1 MKRVLSFILCV
12 IMVASVFT
20 AAAVSVSAA
29 APTDVMDVT
38 TSGVSNGKVTYDIY
52 LKKNVSL
59 VGAIVRVVYDPA
71 VLKPVSGG
79 AHASSASI
87 NGLFANGMV
96 SGTNNTYALAF
107 AAMNDYTVGNSNKA
121 FMTVTFEVIGKAYQ
135 KTDVKFYCVE
145 FNSSNANLKIE
156 KNDTNPPLLETI
168 STNTLGKTNYVG
180 VYSYEKGLRVEWKAT
195 PGATGYNVYKYN
207 GSKYM
212 KIGST
217 NASKLYFDDPNVK
230 ANSSASYIVRGYNAS
245 GEDAG
250 ASPAVSGYY
259 VKPTDKITATLQADS
274 VKVSWTAVSG
284 ATYYQVYRRVI
295 NADGTRSGW
304 TFLGKKDAK
313 TLTHTDKSGLVNNTN
328 YEYTVRAYTAKGASG
343 VCRFSAVR
351 FIPAPTVTA
360 KAVTGGAKISWN
372 AISGAKSYN
381 IYRMYNGDK
390 HWTYIKTVPAGTLT
404 YTDTAVTSGRN
415 VFYTVRA
422 VTANGAS
429 AYKASAK
436 LSYIGIPHIT
446 SAANVLNGVQ
456 VKWNAVPRANG
467 YRVYRRAA
475 GEKHW
480 SYITTVKGTTYL
492 DKNCKAGVYYRYTV
506 KTVFYSMF
514 SDCETGLLVRHIP
527 APKLKSI
534 VNTGS
539 GIQVKW
545 QGSSAAA
552 QYRVYR
558 RANGEKSWSY
568 IGATT
573 STQYLDKN
581 VTAGRYYRYTVRAV
595 NGYYSGFDGNGLL
608 IKRK

>member
-1 MKRVLSFILCV
+1 MKKVLSFILCV
-12 IMVASVFT
+12 VMVASVFT
-20 AAAVSVSAA
+20 AAAVNVSAA
-29 APTDVMDVT
+29 APTDVMDVV

-79 AHASSASI
+79 AHASSASV

-107 AAMNDYTVGNSNKA
+107 AAMNDYTVGNTNKA
-121 FMTVTFEVIGKAYQ
+121 FMTVTFEVISKTYP
-135 KTDVKFYCVE
+135 KTDVNFYCVE
-145 FNSSNANLKIE
+145 FNSSNTSLKIE
-156 KNDTNPPLLETI
+156 KNDTNPPLLEKVSTI
-168 STNTLGKTNYVG
+168 TLGKTNYVG

-195 PGATGYNVYKYN
+195 PGATKYEVFKKN
-207 GSKYM
+207 SAGKYQSL
-212 KIGST
+212 GT
-217 NASKLYFDDPNVK
+217 TTKLYYDDPNVA
-230 ANSSASYIVRGYNAS
+230 ANATATYIVRAHNGS
-245 GEDAG
+245 GIDAG
-250 ASPAVSGYY
+250 ASTSVSGQF

-274 VKVSWTAVSG
+274 IKVNWLAVSG

-295 NADGTRSGW
+295 NANGTRSGW

-313 TLTHTDKSGLVNNTN
+313 TLTHTDKSGLVNNTQ

-343 VCRFSAVR
+343 VCRFAAVR
-351 FIPAPTVTA
+351 YVPAPTVTA
-360 KAVTGGAKISWN
+360 KAVTGGVKVSWN
-372 AISGAKSYN
+372 AINGAKSYN

-390 HWTYIKTVPAGTLT
+390 HWTYIKTVSASELT
-404 YTDTAVTSGRN
+404 YIDKAVTSGRN

-422 VTANGAS
+422 VTPNGAS

-446 SAANVLNGVQ
+446 SAANVLQGVQ

-480 SYITTVKGTTYL
+480 SYITTVKGTSYL
-492 DKNCKAGVYYRYTV
+492 DKTCKAGVYYRYTV

-527 APKLKSI
+527 APKLTSI
-534 VNTGS
+534 ANTSS

-568 IGATT
+568 IGTT
-573 STQYLDKN
+573 KSTQYLDKN